1 MADIAGLLKSEI
13 TRLSNKVARQHFAP
27 LRAAATAQRHQIAEL
42 KRQVAA
48 LEKQIGAVQRRSKS
62 EAAAKPESEEG
73 PNIRF
78 VAKGFRTLR
87 ERLGLTAEEMG
98 QLIGVSG
105 QSVYNWEHEKARPRA
120 RQLAAIAELRGIGKK
135 EARARLEAGA
145 SGTSKTGTGD

>member
-13 TRLSNKVARQHFAP
+13 TRLSNKVVRQHFAP

-42 KRQVAA
+42 KRQIAA
-48 LEKQIGAVQRRSKS
+48 LEKQVGAVQRRTKTVA
-62 EAAAKPESEEG
+62 EAAPESENG

-120 RQLAAIAELRGIGKK
+120 RQLAAIAELRSIGKK
-135 EARARLEAGA
+135 EARARLETAAGEGGKA
-145 SGTSKTGTGD
+145 KSAD